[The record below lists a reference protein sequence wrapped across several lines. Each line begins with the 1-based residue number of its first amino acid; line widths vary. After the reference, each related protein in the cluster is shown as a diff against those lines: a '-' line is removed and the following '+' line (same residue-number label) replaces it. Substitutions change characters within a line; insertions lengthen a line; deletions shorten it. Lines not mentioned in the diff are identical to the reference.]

1 MCGNCTLMICRNDT
15 EDEIDTDLLLI
26 LEMIVDPNAAG
37 VVDPLEV
44 DDLITN
50 KESLIGLY

>member
-1 MCGNCTLMICRNDT
+1 MICRNDT